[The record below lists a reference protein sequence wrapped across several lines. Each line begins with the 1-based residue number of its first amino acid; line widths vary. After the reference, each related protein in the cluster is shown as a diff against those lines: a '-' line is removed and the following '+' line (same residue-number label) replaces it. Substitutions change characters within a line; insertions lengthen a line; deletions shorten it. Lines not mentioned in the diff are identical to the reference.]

1 MFAVIGAV
9 VEFVVVKL
17 GIFPVPLAA
26 KPISVLSLVHV
37 YEITPSLESTCE
49 ISMT

>member
-17 GIFPVPLAA
+17 EIFPVPNGS

-37 YEITPSLESTCE
+37 
-49 ISMT
+49 